1 MADARRLELQRSGRA
16 AGRDARSLTPPPSGG
31 GGGGGGGVTTRRTGL
46 LPRHMISS
54 TSGGNRRRRAA
65 RQAPQARRQQEVDPE
80 RLKEL
85 QPIELN
91 LINAINSS
99 ARAYLLAKDIVLTW
113 YQQHGPIRKREA
125 REMVKVR
132 MVATASSG
140 LLRAWLTEAR
150 CFGSTGRVLSGQ
162 INVNHTSK
170 FYDLWE
176 ELGWLKRPSN

>member
-1 MADARRLELQRSGRA
+1 VAHCWRRLDRYGLRLSVALTNWATVLSQTLFRAVADAHRLETQRSVRA
-16 AGRDARSLTPPPSGG
+16 AGRDARSLTPPPSDSS
-31 GGGGGGGVTTRRTGL
+31 GGGVTTRRTGL
-46 LPRHMISS
+46 LPRHMISN
-54 TSGGNRRRRAA
+54 TSGGNRRRRAV

-125 REMVKVR
+125 REMVKVAVSA
-132 MVATASSG
+132 VAPD
-140 LLRAWLTEAR
+140 
-150 CFGSTGRVLSGQ
+150 VLM
-162 INVNHTSK
+162 
-170 FYDLWE
+170 
-176 ELGWLKRPSN
+176 